1 MNLTVSSAPHIR
13 GEENTRRIMLD
24 VLIALVPA
32 LIAAV
37 ILFGL
42 RALVLT
48 AVSAA
53 ACVIFPICGLKRKNC
68 FIKLLLK
75 DILFLEIIQ
84 WQVIC
89 FILQQTNSN

>member
-13 GEENTRRIMLD
+13 GKDNTRRIMLD

-37 ILFGL
+37 YFYGE

-48 AVSAA
+48 IVSVA
-53 ACVIFPICGLKRKNC
+53 ACVVFEA
-68 FIKLLLK
+68 LLASSCAVRCLSATSA
-75 DILFLEIIQ
+75 L
-84 WQVIC
+84 
-89 FILQQTNSN
+89 